1 MESDLQIPFEKG
13 KTVACVLTR
22 AAGKSSPVGIIV
34 AHGAG
39 GDMHSGNLAHYA
51 ATFADAG
58 FPCLR
63 FTCKPTRL
71 PYRVKACQAVLDGAA
86 EVPGLDQVKAWIFA
100 GHSMASLS

>member
-22 AAGKSSPVGIIV
+22 AAGKCTPVGIIL

-71 PYRVKACQAVLDGAA
+71 PYRVKACQ
-86 EVPGLDQVKAWIFA
+86 VKAHQA
-100 GHSMASLS
+100 AALQEVLSLQHSCQAL

>member
-1 MESDLQIPFEKG
+1 MESELQIPFEKG

-22 AAGKSSPVGIIV
+22 AAGKYSSVGIIL

-39 GDMHSGNLAHYA
+39 GDMHSGHLAHYA

-63 FTCKPTRL
+63 FTCKPVRL
-71 PYRVKACQAVLDGAA
+71 PYRVKACQVQAYQEAASQEVL
-86 EVPGLDQVKAWIFA
+86 
-100 GHSMASLS
+100 SL